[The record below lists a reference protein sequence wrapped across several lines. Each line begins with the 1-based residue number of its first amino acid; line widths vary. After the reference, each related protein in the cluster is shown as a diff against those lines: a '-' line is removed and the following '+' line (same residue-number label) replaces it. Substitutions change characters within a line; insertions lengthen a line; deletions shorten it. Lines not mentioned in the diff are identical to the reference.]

1 MWLLLYIEDNI
12 FYTTRVEI
20 IIIVFENNKI
30 IVPLSFY
37 NINQLYIKYSK
48 YNIYQ
53 VLHTNW
59 LYITIIIGFKNWG
72 QERSCIYIFYKYSFS
87 VCVIVVV
94 NIIGLNKNI
103 SIKNKYF
110 NVIK

>member
-37 NINQLYIKYSK
+37 NTNQLYIKYSK

-53 VLHTNW
+53 IVHYNNNW
-59 LYITIIIGFKNWG
+59 F
-72 QERSCIYIFYKYSFS
+72 
-87 VCVIVVV
+87 
-94 NIIGLNKNI
+94 
-103 SIKNKYF
+103 
-110 NVIK
+110 